1 MRYFFRY
8 HARSIL
14 EMYYLVSIGRLH
26 VLRTFMKLIDVTTWQ
41 EDFGIRYAM
50 PVSAVLL
57 LNL

>member
-1 MRYFFRY
+1 
-8 HARSIL
+8 
-14 EMYYLVSIGRLH
+14 
-26 VLRTFMKLIDVTTWQ
+26 MKLIDVTTWQ